1 MPLII
6 LGVIFIAAGAA
17 SIAGQDKHKSYDSDT
32 TRQMLKDMTGKSKS
46 ECRRIIKRYGKK

>member
-17 SIAGQDKHKSYDSDT
+17 SIAGQDKHKSYDSDS

-46 ECRRIIKRYGKK
+46 ECRRILRKYGKR

>member
-6 LGVIFIAAGAA
+6 LGVILIAAGAA
-17 SIAGQDKHKSYDSDT
+17 SIAGQDKHKTYDSDT
-32 TRQMLKDMTGKSKS
+32 TRQTLKDMTGKSKS